1 MCIHPHFDVQQGY
14 SPFCRRL
21 LRRYC
26 VPGTSASAAVL
37 GRQQAYFL
45 SYDRITVTDT
55 LAQGAADLAEDAR
68 QLLLELDRDVPGAAS
83 INAECRP
90 PIDVLETAT
99 AVEVVV
105 DVPGVPPDAL
115 RVAVRRSTLLVVGAK
130 LSDPPDSSAKFHL
143 AERSFGRFARAVRI
157 GGAFDASR
165 ATAHASAGLLRVVL
179 PRIEDRRGRVM
190 VIAVQRG

>member
-1 MCIHPHFDVQQGY
+1 MSFSD
-14 SPFCRRL
+14 ST
-21 LRRYC
+21 
-26 VPGTSASAAVL
+26 GTSNASASTSPDSRV
-37 GRQQAYFL
+37 
-45 SYDRITVTDT
+45 SYDRTTVSDT

-83 INAECRP
+83 ISAECRP

-130 LSDPPDSSAKFHL
+130 IAGPPESSAKFHL
-143 AERSFGRFARAVRI
+143 AERSYGRFARAVRI
-157 GGAFDASR
+157 SGAFDASR
-165 ATAHASAGLLRVVL
+165 ATAHASAGMLRVVL
-179 PRIEDRRGRVM
+179 PRIEERRGRV
-190 VIAVQRG
+190 VIIAVQRG